1 MDIFVEYRHYEDG
14 PVAVFEGTAEQ
25 AVGYVLD
32 GALPYGRQSR
42 PEARLEVLEQ
52 IVARLVARL
61 PAEAVVEVL
70 GYLVQEKRP

>member
-1 MDIFVEYRHYEDG
+1 MDIFVEYQRYDDG
-14 PVAVFEGTAEQ
+14 PEIVFEGTAEQ
-25 AVGYVLD
+25 AVEYVLN
-32 GALPYGRQSR
+32 GALPYGHQSR

-70 GYLVQEKRP
+70 GYVVQEK